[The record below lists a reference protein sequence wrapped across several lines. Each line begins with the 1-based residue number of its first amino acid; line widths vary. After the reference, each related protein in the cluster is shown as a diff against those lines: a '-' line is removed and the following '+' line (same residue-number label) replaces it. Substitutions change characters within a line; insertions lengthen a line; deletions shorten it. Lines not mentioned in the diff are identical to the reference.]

1 MATIAL
7 DATHTVDSNPTGV
20 GLSSLCLIQALL
32 ALRTAHRF
40 KLCYRLSRFKHGRR
54 ILRPWMLSEPPGSQ
68 FETSWMQEYLTFW
81 LPWNVDLFHSLT
93 PRTPPFRFRRELV
106 TVNDVFVLAGCNY
119 STTDFQRRFS
129 DLLLQAAERAALV
142 ITPSTYTSSE
152 LVKYSKVRKEQIR
165 VIPYGVQTP
174 TALISPEVRKF
185 ERERLVGQGNIM
197 VLSIG
202 VIQTRKNPINML
214 RALQDLP
221 EHYHLVLAGGDGY
234 GAEAAHAFISREKL
248 GSRVRVLGYVSSE
261 VIAMLYQAADVFLFP
276 SFEEGF
282 GLPVLEAM
290 SYGLPVVAAGTSSL
304 PEVGGDAALYADPNN
319 PREIAAAVREAVE
332 DAGLRDRLIARGLE
346 RAGQF
351 SWRRAAEAVLHVY
364 EEALQM

>member
-7 DATHTVDSNPTGV
+7 DATHTLDSKPTGV
-20 GLSSLCLIQALL
+20 GFSSFCLIQALL
-32 ALRTAHRF
+32 TIPTRHRF
-40 KLCYRLSRFKHGRR
+40 KLCYRLSRFKHRRR
-54 ILRPWMLSEPPGSQ
+54 ILRLPTLSEPLGSQ
-68 FETSWMQEYLTFW
+68 FETSWMQEPLTFW
-81 LPWNVDLFHSLT
+81 LPWSVDLFHSLT
-93 PRTPPFRFRRELV
+93 PRTPPFRFRRELI
-106 TVNDVFVLAGCNY
+106 TVNDVFVLADRDY
-119 STTDFQRRFS
+119 STSDFQRRFS
-129 DLLLQAAERAALV
+129 ALLLEAAQRATLV
-142 ITPSTYTSSE
+142 ITPSTYTSCE
-152 LVKYSKVRKEQIR
+152 LVKHSNVKKEKIR
-165 VIPYGVQTP
+165 IIPYGVQTP
-174 TALISPEVRKF
+174 TALISPEERKF
-185 ERERLVGQGNIM
+185 ERERLVGQGKVM

-248 GSRVRVLGYVSSE
+248 ESRVSVLGYVPSE
-261 VIAMLYQAADVFLFP
+261 AISRLYQAADVFLFP

-304 PEVGGDAALYADPNN
+304 PEVGGDAALYVDPHN
-319 PREIAAAVREAVE
+319 PHEIAQTVRKAVE
-332 DAGLRDRLIARGLE
+332 DEEFRERLIARGRE

-351 SWRRAAEAVLHVY
+351 SWRRTAEAVLHVY
-364 EEALQM
+364 EEALGM